1 MIEWSFNPRHDS
13 AAYLMSRNDVLSGAP
28 AEEIPFLKSIIGDGS
43 FLGNAANRDLIA
55 EETKLS
61 GKIRWNISPSGT

>member
-28 AEEIPFLKSIIGDGS
+28 SEEVQYLKAVIGDGS
-43 FLGNAANRDLIA
+43 FPNNSANRDVIA
-55 EETKLS
+55 EDRKMPGRFL
-61 GKIRWNISPSGT
+61 

>member
-28 AEEIPFLKSIIGDGS
+28 AAEIPYLKAIIGDGS
-43 FLGNAANRDLIA
+43 FLYNAANRDVIA
-55 EETKLS
+55 EDRKLP
-61 GKIRWNISPSGT
+61 GKIR